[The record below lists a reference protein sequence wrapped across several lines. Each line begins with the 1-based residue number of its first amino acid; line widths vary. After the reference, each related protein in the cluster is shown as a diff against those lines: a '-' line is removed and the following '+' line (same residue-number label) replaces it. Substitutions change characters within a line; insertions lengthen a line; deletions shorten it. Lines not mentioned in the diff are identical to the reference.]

1 MHNSELY
8 TATTTTTAAKRTASY
23 CCSTER
29 GNERTKEQST
39 ERAREQSLPY
49 INIMSWEAA
58 STVKLTTKL
67 LTIWSN
73 FVVGV
78 NE

>member
-1 MHNSELY
+1 MLNAQPYNNMHINS
-8 TATTTTTAAKRTASY
+8 TRDRVS
-23 CCSTER
+23 ER
-29 GNERTKEQST
+29 D
-39 ERAREQSLPY
+39 